1 MNEKDI
7 NNGVVMDGEKANG
20 DYGRPEDSRAA
31 LVEPMTIEENGVV
44 IEDDREK
51 WGKKLDFMLSCIGY
65 AVGLGNVWRFP
76 YLCYEN
82 GGATFLIP
90 YFVMLAI
97 NGIPLFYMELAIGQY
112 LSLGTVG
119 AWTAIC
125 PLARGIG
132 FGMIIV
138 SLLVSIYYNMII
150 AWCLLYMFESF
161 RKDVPW
167 KKCDNDWNTKLCAQ
181 IRVNSSSIDCTAL
194 GFAANCK
201 STSPSEEFFNRHILQ
216 ISDSI
221 SDMGDVSWQIVLSLI
236 LAWVIVYLCLIKGV
250 ASSGKVVYF
259 TATFPYVVLFIL
271 MIRGATLDGSLEG
284 VIFYLKPDVQKLK
297 DPQVWVRAASQ
308 IFYSLGVGF
317 GSLITFGSY
326 NKFNNNCQRDAI
338 IVSCINCGT
347 SFFAGFVVFSV
358 LGFMAKT
365 LKVDVGEVVTSGPG
379 LAFVGY
385 PEAIAQMPVSTLWAI
400 LFFFMLL
407 TLGLDSQFAM
417 VECVVT
423 GLSDEYP
430 KYLRKYKP
438 FFLIA
443 ICILL
448 FLLAIPMC
456 SQGGMYVFN
465 LFDIQSG
472 GISLLF
478 IGFCEAAVIGWGVGT
493 ETLGDMI
500 EKMIGKRPNIFFL
513 VCWKYISPIATLIII
528 LASLV
533 QWTGI
538 SYNNVPYPGWAE
550 FFGWVLAIAS
560 MIMVPT
566 FALIQFYYSRGT
578 TLTERLRSV
587 LTPDKNAFNEVEER
601 EGISRKKLVI
611 K

>member
-1 MNEKDI
+1 MTEKDI
-7 NNGVVMDGEKANG
+7 NVALVDCEKAS
-20 DYGRPEDSRAA
+20 GRPEDSRAA
-31 LVEPMTIEENGVV
+31 LVEQMTIEESTEVV

-51 WGKKLDFMLSCIGY
+51 WGKKLDFMLSCVGY

-161 RKDVPW
+161 RRDVPW
-167 KKCDNDWNTKLCAQ
+167 KTCTNSWNTPLCAKTR
-181 IRVNSSSIDCTAL
+181 INASTIDCVGL
-194 GFAANCK
+194 GYAAGCK
-201 STSPSEEFFNRHILQ
+201 STNPSEEFFDHYILK
-216 ISDSI
+216 ISDGI
-221 SDMGDVSWQIVLSLI
+221 SNMGNVSWQIVLCLI
-236 LAWVIVYLCLIKGV
+236 LAWIIVYLCLIKGV

-284 VIFYLKPDVQKLK
+284 VLFYLKPDVQKLA
-297 DPQVWVRAASQ
+297 DPKVWVRAASQ

-326 NKFNNNCQRDAI
+326 NKFNNNCERDAI
-338 IVSCINCGT
+338 IVSFINCGT

-365 LKVDVGEVVTSGPG
+365 LQVEVGEVVTSGPG

-385 PEAIAQMPVSTLWAI
+385 PEAISQMPLSTLWAI

-430 KYLRKYKP
+430 KYLRRYKP
-438 FFLIA
+438 FFLIGV
-443 ICILL
+443 CVLM
-448 FLLAIPMC
+448 FLLALPMC

-493 ETLGDMI
+493 ETLADMI

-513 VCWKYISPIATLIII
+513 ICWKYISPIATLVII
-528 LASLV
+528 LASLA
-533 QWTGI
+533 QWGGI
-538 SYNNVPYPGWAE
+538 SYNKVPYPGWAE
-550 FFGWVLAIAS
+550 FLGWMLAIAS
-560 MIMVPT
+560 MIMVPI
-566 FALIQFYYSRGT
+566 FAIVQYYYSTGSSVADR
-578 TLTERLRSV
+578 LKSLLIPDER
-587 LTPDKNAFNEVEER
+587 AFNDVEER
-601 EGISRKKLVI
+601 EGISHKKLVI

>member
-1 MNEKDI
+1 MSGKDS
-7 NNGVVMDGEKANG
+7 NGAMVDNSKSFA
-20 DYGRPEDSRAA
+20 RPEDSRAA
-31 LVEPMTIEENGVV
+31 LVEPMAIEEHEVV
-44 IEDDREK
+44 VEDDREK
-51 WGKKLDFMLSCIGY
+51 WGKKLDFMLSCVGY

-119 AWTAIC
+119 AWTALC
-125 PLARGIG
+125 PMARGIG
-132 FGMIIV
+132 FGMIMV
-138 SLLVSIYYNMII
+138 SFLVSIYYNMII
-150 AWCLLYMFESF
+150 AWCLLYMFQSF

-167 KKCDNDWNTKLCAQ
+167 RTCDNTWNTPLCQATGRN
-181 IRVNSSSIDCTAL
+181 ISLNCTGL
-194 GFAANCK
+194 GLAADCK
-201 STSPSEEFFNRHILQ
+201 STSPSEEFFNNNILK
-216 ISDSI
+216 ISEGL
-221 SDMGDVSWQIVLSLI
+221 SDIGDVSWQIVLCLI
-236 LAWVIVYLCLIKGV
+236 LAWVIIYLCLIKGV
-250 ASSGKVVYF
+250 ISSGKVVYF
-259 TATFPYVVLFIL
+259 TATFPYIVLFIL
-271 MIRGATLDGSLEG
+271 MIRGATLDGSLQG
-284 VIFYLKPDVQKLK
+284 VKFYLNPEIGKLK

-326 NKFNNNCQRDAI
+326 NRFNNNCERDAI
-338 IVSCINCGT
+338 IVSVINCGT

-365 LKVDVGEVVTSGPG
+365 LDVPVGEVVTSGPG

-385 PEAIAQMPVSTLWAI
+385 PEAISQMPLSTLWAI

-430 KYLRKYKP
+430 KYLRKYKWL
-438 FFLIA
+438 FLIA
-443 ICILL
+443 VCVLM

-456 SQGGMYVFN
+456 AEGGMYLFN
-465 LFDIQSG
+465 LFDAQSG

-493 ETLGDMI
+493 QTLGDMI

-513 VCWKYISPIATLIII
+513 ICWKYISPLATLVII
-528 LASLV
+528 LASLI
-533 QWTGI
+533 QWSGL
-538 SYNNVPYPGWAE
+538 SYNNKPYPAGGEFLGWL
-550 FFGWVLAIAS
+550 LALAS
-560 MIMVPT
+560 MVMIPI
-566 FALIQFYYSRGT
+566 FAILQYIYNSRGT
-578 TLTERLRSV
+578 TVLERLKSLLV
-587 LTPDKNAFNEVEER
+587 PNEHAFKEVEEK
-601 EGISRKKLVI
+601 EGISQKKLLI

>member
-1 MNEKDI
+1 MTDNKES
-7 NNGVVMDGEKANG
+7 NGILSMEDEKAE
-20 DYGRPEDSRAA
+20 RPQHSRAA
-31 LVEPMTIEENGVV
+31 LVEPMAIEEGDVVV
-44 IEDDREK
+44 IEDEREK

-90 YFVMLAI
+90 YFIMLAI

-119 AWTAIC
+119 AWTALC
-125 PLARGIG
+125 PLARGVG
-132 FGMIIV
+132 FGMIMV
-138 SLLVSIYYNMII
+138 SFLVSIYYNLII

-161 RKDVPW
+161 RKQVPW
-167 KKCDNDWNTKLCAQ
+167 KHCGNKWNTPLCAETKSDL
-181 IRVNSSSIDCTAL
+181 NCSAL
-194 GFAANCK
+194 GFAAGCK
-201 STSPSEEFFNRHILQ
+201 TTSPSEEFFNRHILR
-216 ISDSI
+216 ITDSI
-221 SDMGDVSWQIVLSLI
+221 SDMGSVSWQIVLCLI
-236 LAWVIVYLCLIKGV
+236 LAWIIVYLCLIKGV

-271 MIRGATLDGSLEG
+271 MIRGATLDGSLDG
-284 VIFYLKPDVQKLK
+284 VVFYLKPDVSKLK
-297 DPQVWVRAASQ
+297 DPRVWVRAASQ

-326 NKFNNNCQRDAI
+326 NKFNNNCERDAI

-365 LKVDVGEVVTSGPG
+365 LQVEVGEVVTSGPG

-430 KYLRKYKP
+430 KYLRRYKP
-438 FFLIA
+438 FFLIGV
-443 ICILL
+443 CILL

-456 SQGGMYVFN
+456 AEGGMYVFN
-465 LFDIQSG
+465 LFDVQSG

-478 IGFCEAAVIGWGVGT
+478 VGFCEAAVIGWCVGT
-493 ETLGDMI
+493 QTLGDMI

-513 VCWKYISPIATLIII
+513 ICWKYISPLATLVIII
-528 LASLV
+528 ASLA
-533 QWTGI
+533 QWGGV
-538 SYNNVPYPGWAE
+538 SYDKKPYPGWAE
-550 FFGWVLAIAS
+550 FFGWLLALSS
-560 MIMVPT
+560 MLMIPI
-566 FALIQFYYSRGT
+566 FAIIQCYYAKGT
-578 TLTERLRSV
+578 TLREKLRSLLV
-587 LTPDKNAFNEVEER
+587 PDENALLEVEER
-601 EGISRKKLVI
+601 EGISRKKLDI

>member
-1 MNEKDI
+1 MTEKESIVSASD
-7 NNGVVMDGEKANG
+7 EKTEKPQGSHAAFVEQMTVEEG
-20 DYGRPEDSRAA
+20 D
-31 LVEPMTIEENGVV
+31 VVV
-44 IEDDREK
+44 IEEEREK
-51 WGKKLDFMLSCIGY
+51 WGKKIDFMLSCIGY

-90 YFVMLAI
+90 YFIMLAI

-119 AWTAIC
+119 AWTALC
-125 PLARGIG
+125 PIARGIG
-132 FGMIIV
+132 FGMIMV
-138 SLLVSIYYNMII
+138 SFLVSIYYNLII
-150 AWCLLYMFESF
+150 AWCLLYLFESF

-167 KKCDNDWNTKLCAQ
+167 KHCGNKWNTPLCSETTERA
-181 IRVNSSSIDCTAL
+181 D
-194 GFAANCK
+194 FNCSAIGLAVGCK
-201 STSPSEEFFNRHILQ
+201 TTSPSEEFFNHYILK
-216 ISDSI
+216 ITDSI
-221 SDMGDVSWQIVLSLI
+221 SDMGSVSWQIVLCLI
-236 LAWVIVYLCLIKGV
+236 LAWAIVYLCLIKGV

-259 TATFPYVVLFIL
+259 TATFPYLVLFIL
-271 MIRGATLDGSLEG
+271 MIRGATLEGSLDG
-284 VIFYLKPDVQKLK
+284 VLFYLKPDVSKLK
-297 DPQVWVRAASQ
+297 DPRVWVRAASQ

-326 NKFNNNCQRDAI
+326 NKFNNNCERDAI
-338 IVSCINCGT
+338 IVSCVNCGT

-358 LGFMAKT
+358 LGFMAQT
-365 LKVDVGEVVTSGPG
+365 LKVEVGDVVTSGPG

-430 KYLRKYKP
+430 KYLRRYKP
-438 FFLIA
+438 FFLIGV
-443 ICILL
+443 CVLM

-465 LFDIQSG
+465 LFDMQSG

-493 ETLGDMI
+493 QTLGDMI

-513 VCWKYISPIATLIII
+513 ICWKYLSPLATLVIII
-528 LASLV
+528 ASLA
-533 QWTGI
+533 QWGGI
-538 SYNNVPYPGWAE
+538 SYDKKPYPGWAE
-550 FFGWVLAIAS
+550 FFGWLLALAS
-560 MIMVPT
+560 MVMVPI
-566 FALIQFYYSRGT
+566 FAIVQCYYSKGT
-578 TLTERLRSV
+578 TVTEKLRSL
-587 LTPDKNAFNEVEER
+587 LTPDDSAFVAVEER
-601 EGISRKKLVI
+601 EGISRKKLII

>member
-1 MNEKDI
+1 MTEKESIVSASD
-7 NNGVVMDGEKANG
+7 EKTEKPQGSHAAFVEQMTVEEG
-20 DYGRPEDSRAA
+20 D
-31 LVEPMTIEENGVV
+31 VVV
-44 IEDDREK
+44 IEEEREK
-51 WGKKLDFMLSCIGY
+51 WGKKIDFMLSCIGY

-90 YFVMLAI
+90 YFIMLAI

-119 AWTAIC
+119 AWTALC
-125 PLARGIG
+125 PIARGIG
-132 FGMIIV
+132 FGMIMV
-138 SLLVSIYYNMII
+138 SFLVSIYYNLII
-150 AWCLLYMFESF
+150 AWCLLYLFESF

-167 KKCDNDWNTKLCAQ
+167 KHCGNKWNTPLCSETTERA
-181 IRVNSSSIDCTAL
+181 
-194 GFAANCK
+194 GFNCSAIGLAVGCK
-201 STSPSEEFFNRHILQ
+201 TTSPSEEFFNHYILK
-216 ISDSI
+216 ITDSI
-221 SDMGDVSWQIVLSLI
+221 SDMGSVSWQIVLCLI
-236 LAWVIVYLCLIKGV
+236 LAWAIVYLCLIKGV

-259 TATFPYVVLFIL
+259 TATFPYLVLFIL
-271 MIRGATLDGSLEG
+271 MIRGATLEGSLDG
-284 VIFYLKPDVQKLK
+284 VLFYLKPDVSKLK
-297 DPQVWVRAASQ
+297 DPRVWVRAASQ

-326 NKFNNNCQRDAI
+326 NKFNNNCERDAI
-338 IVSCINCGT
+338 IVSCVNCGT

-358 LGFMAKT
+358 LGFMAQT
-365 LKVDVGEVVTSGPG
+365 LKVEVGDVVTSGPG

-430 KYLRKYKP
+430 KYLRRYKP
-438 FFLIA
+438 FFLIGV
-443 ICILL
+443 CVLM

-465 LFDIQSG
+465 LFDMQSG

-493 ETLGDMI
+493 QTLGDMI

-513 VCWKYISPIATLIII
+513 ICWKYLSPLATLVIII
-528 LASLV
+528 ASLA
-533 QWTGI
+533 QWGGI
-538 SYNNVPYPGWAE
+538 SYDKKPYPGWAE
-550 FFGWVLAIAS
+550 FFGWLLALAS
-560 MIMVPT
+560 MVMVPI
-566 FALIQFYYSRGT
+566 FAIVQCYYSKGT
-578 TLTERLRSV
+578 TVTEKLRSL
-587 LTPDKNAFNEVEER
+587 LTPDDSAFVAVEER
-601 EGISRKKLVI
+601 EGISRKKLII

>member
-1 MNEKDI
+1 MTEKESIVSASDEI
-7 NNGVVMDGEKANG
+7 AEKPQGSHAAFVEQMTVEEG
-20 DYGRPEDSRAA
+20 D
-31 LVEPMTIEENGVV
+31 VVV
-44 IEDDREK
+44 IEEEREK
-51 WGKKLDFMLSCIGY
+51 WGKKIDFMLSCIGY

-90 YFVMLAI
+90 YFIMLAI

-119 AWTAIC
+119 AWTALC
-125 PLARGIG
+125 PIARGIG
-132 FGMIIV
+132 FGMIMV
-138 SLLVSIYYNMII
+138 SFLVSIYYNLII
-150 AWCLLYMFESF
+150 AWCLLYLFESF

-167 KKCDNDWNTKLCAQ
+167 KNCGNNWNTPLCSETTERA
-181 IRVNSSSIDCTAL
+181 D
-194 GFAANCK
+194 FNCSAIGLAVGCK
-201 STSPSEEFFNRHILQ
+201 TTSPSEEFFNHYILK
-216 ISDSI
+216 ITDSI
-221 SDMGDVSWQIVLSLI
+221 SDMGSVSWQIVLCLI
-236 LAWVIVYLCLIKGV
+236 LAWLIVYLCLIKGV

-271 MIRGATLDGSLEG
+271 MIRGATLEGSLDG
-284 VIFYLKPDVQKLK
+284 VLFYLRPDVSKLK
-297 DPQVWVRAASQ
+297 DPRVWVRAASQ

-326 NKFNNNCQRDAI
+326 NKFNNNCERDAI
-338 IVSCINCGT
+338 IVSCVNCGT

-358 LGFMAKT
+358 LGFMAQT
-365 LKVDVGEVVTSGPG
+365 LKVEVGDVVTSGPG

-430 KYLRKYKP
+430 KYLRRYKP
-438 FFLIA
+438 FFLIGV
-443 ICILL
+443 CVLM

-465 LFDIQSG
+465 LFDMQSG

-493 ETLGDMI
+493 QTLGDMI

-513 VCWKYISPIATLIII
+513 ICWKYLSPLATLVIII
-528 LASLV
+528 ASLA
-533 QWTGI
+533 QWGGI
-538 SYNNVPYPGWAE
+538 SYDKKPYPGWAE
-550 FFGWVLAIAS
+550 FFGWLLALAS
-560 MIMVPT
+560 MVMVPI
-566 FALIQFYYSRGT
+566 FAIVQCYYCKGT
-578 TLTERLRSV
+578 TITEKLRSL
-587 LTPDKNAFNEVEER
+587 LTPDDSAFVAVEER
-601 EGISRKKLVI
+601 EGISRKKLII

>member
-1 MNEKDI
+1 MTEKESIVSASD
-7 NNGVVMDGEKANG
+7 EKAEKPQGSHVAFVEQMTVEEG
-20 DYGRPEDSRAA
+20 D
-31 LVEPMTIEENGVV
+31 VVV
-44 IEDDREK
+44 IEEEREK
-51 WGKKLDFMLSCIGY
+51 WGKKIDFMLSCIGY

-90 YFVMLAI
+90 YFIMLAI

-119 AWTAIC
+119 AWTALC
-125 PLARGIG
+125 PIARGIG
-132 FGMIIV
+132 FGMIMV
-138 SLLVSIYYNMII
+138 SFLVSIYYNLII
-150 AWCLLYMFESF
+150 AWCLLYLFESF

-167 KKCDNDWNTKLCAQ
+167 KNCGNKWNTPLCSETTERA
-181 IRVNSSSIDCTAL
+181 D
-194 GFAANCK
+194 FNCSAIGLAVGCK
-201 STSPSEEFFNRHILQ
+201 TTSPSEEFFNHYILK
-216 ISDSI
+216 ITDSI
-221 SDMGDVSWQIVLSLI
+221 SDMGSVSWQIVLCLI

-271 MIRGATLDGSLEG
+271 MIRGATLEGSLDG
-284 VIFYLKPDVQKLK
+284 VLFYLKPEVSKLK
-297 DPQVWVRAASQ
+297 DPRVWVRAASQ

-326 NKFNNNCQRDAI
+326 NKFNNNCERDAI
-338 IVSCINCGT
+338 IVSCVNCGT

-358 LGFMAKT
+358 LGFMAQT
-365 LKVDVGEVVTSGPG
+365 LKVKVGDVVTSGPG

-430 KYLRKYKP
+430 KYLRRYKP
-438 FFLIA
+438 FFLIGV
-443 ICILL
+443 CVLM

-465 LFDIQSG
+465 LFDMQSG

-493 ETLGDMI
+493 QTLGDMI

-513 VCWKYISPIATLIII
+513 ICWKYLSPLATLVIII
-528 LASLV
+528 ASLA
-533 QWTGI
+533 QWGGI
-538 SYNNVPYPGWAE
+538 SYDKKPYPGWAE
-550 FFGWVLAIAS
+550 FFGWLLALAS
-560 MIMVPT
+560 MVMVPI
-566 FALIQFYYSRGT
+566 FAIVQCYYSKGT
-578 TLTERLRSV
+578 TITEVSMLS
-587 LTPDKNAFNEVEER
+587 
-601 EGISRKKLVI
+601 
-611 K
+611 

>member
-1 MNEKDI
+1 MTEKESIVSASD
-7 NNGVVMDGEKANG
+7 EKAEKPQGSHVAFVEQMTVEEG
-20 DYGRPEDSRAA
+20 D
-31 LVEPMTIEENGVV
+31 VVV
-44 IEDDREK
+44 IEEEREK
-51 WGKKLDFMLSCIGY
+51 WGKKIDFMLSCIGY

-90 YFVMLAI
+90 YFIMLAI

-119 AWTAIC
+119 AWTALC
-125 PLARGIG
+125 PIARGIG
-132 FGMIIV
+132 FGMIMV
-138 SLLVSIYYNMII
+138 SFLVSIYYNLII
-150 AWCLLYMFESF
+150 AWCLLYLFESF

-167 KKCDNDWNTKLCAQ
+167 KNCGNNWNTPLCSETTERA
-181 IRVNSSSIDCTAL
+181 D
-194 GFAANCK
+194 FNCSAIGLAVGCK
-201 STSPSEEFFNRHILQ
+201 TTSPSEEFFNHYILK
-216 ISDSI
+216 ITDSI
-221 SDMGDVSWQIVLSLI
+221 SDMGSVSWQIVLCLI

-271 MIRGATLDGSLEG
+271 MIRGATLEGSLDG
-284 VIFYLKPDVQKLK
+284 VLFYLKPDVSKLK
-297 DPQVWVRAASQ
+297 DPRVWVRAASQ

-326 NKFNNNCQRDAI
+326 NKFNNNCERDAI
-338 IVSCINCGT
+338 IVSCVNCGT

-358 LGFMAKT
+358 LGFMAQT
-365 LKVDVGEVVTSGPG
+365 LKVEVGDVVTSGPG

-430 KYLRKYKP
+430 KYLRRYKP
-438 FFLIA
+438 FFLIGV
-443 ICILL
+443 CVLM

-465 LFDIQSG
+465 LFDMQSG

-493 ETLGDMI
+493 QTLGDMI

-513 VCWKYISPIATLIII
+513 ICWKYLSPLATLVIII
-528 LASLV
+528 ASLA
-533 QWTGI
+533 QWGGI
-538 SYNNVPYPGWAE
+538 SYDKKPYPGWAE
-550 FFGWVLAIAS
+550 FFGWLLALAS
-560 MIMVPT
+560 MVMVPI
-566 FALIQFYYSRGT
+566 FVIVQCYYSKGT
-578 TLTERLRSV
+578 TIAEKLRSL
-587 LTPDKNAFNEVEER
+587 LTPDDSAFVAVEER
-601 EGISRKKLVI
+601 EGISRKKLII

>member
-1 MNEKDI
+1 MTEKESIVNASD
-7 NNGVVMDGEKANG
+7 EKAEKPQGSHVAFVEQMTVEEG
-20 DYGRPEDSRAA
+20 D
-31 LVEPMTIEENGVV
+31 VVV
-44 IEDDREK
+44 IEEEREK
-51 WGKKLDFMLSCIGY
+51 WGKKIDFMLSCIGY

-90 YFVMLAI
+90 YFIMLAI

-119 AWTAIC
+119 AWTALC
-125 PLARGIG
+125 PIARGIG
-132 FGMIIV
+132 FGMIMV
-138 SLLVSIYYNMII
+138 SFLVSIYYNLII
-150 AWCLLYMFESF
+150 AWCLLYLFESF

-167 KKCDNDWNTKLCAQ
+167 KNCGNNWNTPLCSETTERA
-181 IRVNSSSIDCTAL
+181 D
-194 GFAANCK
+194 FNCSAIGLAVGCK
-201 STSPSEEFFNRHILQ
+201 TTSPSEEFFNHYILK
-216 ISDSI
+216 ITDSI
-221 SDMGDVSWQIVLSLI
+221 SDMGSVSWQIVLCLI

-271 MIRGATLDGSLEG
+271 MIRGATLEGSLDG
-284 VIFYLKPDVQKLK
+284 VLFYLRPDVAKLK
-297 DPQVWVRAASQ
+297 DPRVWVRAASQ

-326 NKFNNNCQRDAI
+326 NKFNNNCERDAI
-338 IVSCINCGT
+338 IVSCVNCGT

-358 LGFMAKT
+358 LGFMAQT
-365 LKVDVGEVVTSGPG
+365 LKVEVGDVVTSGPG

-430 KYLRKYKP
+430 KYLRRYKP
-438 FFLIA
+438 FFLIGV
-443 ICILL
+443 CVLM

-465 LFDIQSG
+465 LFDMQSG

-493 ETLGDMI
+493 QTLGDMI

-513 VCWKYISPIATLIII
+513 ICWKYLSPLATLVIII
-528 LASLV
+528 ASLA
-533 QWTGI
+533 QWGGI
-538 SYNNVPYPGWAE
+538 SYDKKPYPGWAE
-550 FFGWVLAIAS
+550 FFGWLLALAS
-560 MIMVPT
+560 MVMVPI
-566 FALIQFYYSRGT
+566 FVIVQCYYSKGT
-578 TLTERLRSV
+578 TIAEKLRSL
-587 LTPDKNAFNEVEER
+587 LTPDDSAFVAVEER
-601 EGISRKKLVI
+601 EGISRKKLII

>member
-1 MNEKDI
+1 MTEKESIVSASD
-7 NNGVVMDGEKANG
+7 EKAEKPQGSHVAFVEQMTVEEG
-20 DYGRPEDSRAA
+20 D
-31 LVEPMTIEENGVV
+31 VVV
-44 IEDDREK
+44 IEEEREK
-51 WGKKLDFMLSCIGY
+51 WGKKIDFMLSCIGY

-90 YFVMLAI
+90 YFIMLAI

-119 AWTAIC
+119 AWTALC
-125 PLARGIG
+125 PIARGIG
-132 FGMIIV
+132 FGMIMV
-138 SLLVSIYYNMII
+138 SFLVSIYYNLII

-167 KKCDNDWNTKLCAQ
+167 KNCGNNWNTPLCSETTERA
-181 IRVNSSSIDCTAL
+181 D
-194 GFAANCK
+194 FNCSAIGLAVGCK
-201 STSPSEEFFNRHILQ
+201 TTSPSEEFFNHYILK
-216 ISDSI
+216 ITDSI
-221 SDMGDVSWQIVLSLI
+221 SDMGSVSWQIVLCLI

-271 MIRGATLDGSLEG
+271 MIRGATLEGSLDG
-284 VIFYLKPDVQKLK
+284 VLFYLKPDVSKLK
-297 DPQVWVRAASQ
+297 DPRVWVRAASQ

-326 NKFNNNCQRDAI
+326 NKFNNNCERDAI
-338 IVSCINCGT
+338 IVSCVNCGT

-358 LGFMAKT
+358 LGFMAQT
-365 LKVDVGEVVTSGPG
+365 LKVEVGDVVTSGPG

-430 KYLRKYKP
+430 KYLRRYKP
-438 FFLIA
+438 FFLIGV
-443 ICILL
+443 CVLM

-465 LFDIQSG
+465 LFDMQSG

-493 ETLGDMI
+493 QTLGDMI

-513 VCWKYISPIATLIII
+513 ICWKYLSPLATLVIII
-528 LASLV
+528 ASLA
-533 QWTGI
+533 QWGGI
-538 SYNNVPYPGWAE
+538 SYDKKPYPGWAE
-550 FFGWVLAIAS
+550 FFGWLLALAS
-560 MIMVPT
+560 MVMVPI
-566 FALIQFYYSRGT
+566 FVIVQCYYSKGT
-578 TLTERLRSV
+578 TIAEKLRSL
-587 LTPDKNAFNEVEER
+587 LTPDDSAFVAVEER
-601 EGISRKKLVI
+601 EGISRKKLII

>member
-1 MNEKDI
+1 MSEKESIVSASD
-7 NNGVVMDGEKANG
+7 EKAEKPQGSHVAFVEQMTVEEG
-20 DYGRPEDSRAA
+20 D
-31 LVEPMTIEENGVV
+31 VVV
-44 IEDDREK
+44 IEEEREK
-51 WGKKLDFMLSCIGY
+51 WGKKIDFMLSCIGY

-90 YFVMLAI
+90 YFIMLAI

-119 AWTAIC
+119 AWTALC
-125 PLARGIG
+125 PIARGIG
-132 FGMIIV
+132 FGMIMV
-138 SLLVSIYYNMII
+138 SFLVSIYYNLII
-150 AWCLLYMFESF
+150 AWCLLYLFESF

-167 KKCDNDWNTKLCAQ
+167 KNCGNNWNTPLCSETTERA
-181 IRVNSSSIDCTAL
+181 D
-194 GFAANCK
+194 FNCSAIGLAVGCK
-201 STSPSEEFFNRHILQ
+201 TTSPSEEFFNHYILK
-216 ISDSI
+216 ITDSI
-221 SDMGDVSWQIVLSLI
+221 SDMGSVSWQIVLCLI

-271 MIRGATLDGSLEG
+271 MIRGATLEGSLDG
-284 VIFYLKPDVQKLK
+284 VLFYLRPDVSKLK
-297 DPQVWVRAASQ
+297 DPRVWVRAASQ

-326 NKFNNNCQRDAI
+326 NKFNNNCERDAI
-338 IVSCINCGT
+338 IVSCVNCGT

-358 LGFMAKT
+358 LGFMAQT
-365 LKVDVGEVVTSGPG
+365 LKVEVGDVVTSGPG

-430 KYLRKYKP
+430 KYLRRYKP
-438 FFLIA
+438 FFLIGV
-443 ICILL
+443 CVLM

-465 LFDIQSG
+465 LFDMQSG

-493 ETLGDMI
+493 QTLGDMI

-513 VCWKYISPIATLIII
+513 ICWKYLSPLATLVIII
-528 LASLV
+528 ASLA
-533 QWTGI
+533 QWGGI
-538 SYNNVPYPGWAE
+538 SYDKKPYPGWAE
-550 FFGWVLAIAS
+550 FFGWLLALAS
-560 MIMVPT
+560 MVMVPI
-566 FALIQFYYSRGT
+566 FAIVQCYYSKGT
-578 TLTERLRSV
+578 TITEKLRSL
-587 LTPDKNAFNEVEER
+587 LTPDDSAFVAVEER
-601 EGISRKKLVI
+601 EGISRKKLII

>member
-1 MNEKDI
+1 MTEKESIVSASD
-7 NNGVVMDGEKANG
+7 EKAEKPQGSHVAFVEQMTVEEG
-20 DYGRPEDSRAA
+20 D
-31 LVEPMTIEENGVV
+31 VVV
-44 IEDDREK
+44 IEEEREK
-51 WGKKLDFMLSCIGY
+51 WGKKIDFMLSCIGY

-90 YFVMLAI
+90 YFIMLAI

-119 AWTAIC
+119 AWTALC
-125 PLARGIG
+125 PIARGIG
-132 FGMIIV
+132 FGMIMV
-138 SLLVSIYYNMII
+138 SFLVSIYYNLII
-150 AWCLLYMFESF
+150 AWCLLYLFESF

-167 KKCDNDWNTKLCAQ
+167 KNCGNNWNTPLCSETTERA
-181 IRVNSSSIDCTAL
+181 D
-194 GFAANCK
+194 FNCSAIGLAVGCK
-201 STSPSEEFFNRHILQ
+201 TTSPSEEFFNHYILK
-216 ISDSI
+216 ITDSI
-221 SDMGDVSWQIVLSLI
+221 SDMGSVSWQIVLCLI

-271 MIRGATLDGSLEG
+271 MIRGATLEGSLDG
-284 VIFYLKPDVQKLK
+284 VLFYLRPDVAKLK
-297 DPQVWVRAASQ
+297 DPRVWVRAASQ

-326 NKFNNNCQRDAI
+326 NKFNNNCERDAI
-338 IVSCINCGT
+338 IVSCVNCGT

-358 LGFMAKT
+358 LGFMAQT
-365 LKVDVGEVVTSGPG
+365 LKVEVGDVVTSGPG

-430 KYLRKYKP
+430 KYLRRYKP
-438 FFLIA
+438 FFLIGV
-443 ICILL
+443 CVLM

-465 LFDIQSG
+465 LFDMQSG

-493 ETLGDMI
+493 QTLGDMI

-513 VCWKYISPIATLIII
+513 ICWKYLSPLATLVIII
-528 LASLV
+528 ASLA
-533 QWTGI
+533 QWGGI
-538 SYNNVPYPGWAE
+538 SYDKKPYPGWAE
-550 FFGWVLAIAS
+550 FFGWLLALAS
-560 MIMVPT
+560 MVMVPI
-566 FALIQFYYSRGT
+566 FVIVQCYYSKGT
-578 TLTERLRSV
+578 TIAEKLRSL
-587 LTPDKNAFNEVEER
+587 LTPDDSAFVAVEER
-601 EGISRKKLVI
+601 EGISRKKLII

>member
-1 MNEKDI
+1 MTEKESIVSASDEI
-7 NNGVVMDGEKANG
+7 AEKPQGSHAAFVEQMTVEEG
-20 DYGRPEDSRAA
+20 D
-31 LVEPMTIEENGVV
+31 VVV
-44 IEDDREK
+44 IEEEREK
-51 WGKKLDFMLSCIGY
+51 WGKKIDFMLSCIGY

-90 YFVMLAI
+90 YFIMLAI

-119 AWTAIC
+119 AWTALC
-125 PLARGIG
+125 PIARGIG
-132 FGMIIV
+132 FGMIMV
-138 SLLVSIYYNMII
+138 SFLVSIYYNLII
-150 AWCLLYMFESF
+150 AWCLLYLFESF

-167 KKCDNDWNTKLCAQ
+167 KNCGNNWNTPLCSETTERA
-181 IRVNSSSIDCTAL
+181 D
-194 GFAANCK
+194 FNCSAIGLAVGCK
-201 STSPSEEFFNRHILQ
+201 TTSPSEEFFNHYILK
-216 ISDSI
+216 ITDSI
-221 SDMGDVSWQIVLSLI
+221 SDMGSVSWQIVLCLI
-236 LAWVIVYLCLIKGV
+236 LAWLIVYLCLIKGV

-271 MIRGATLDGSLEG
+271 MIRGATLEGSLDG
-284 VIFYLKPDVQKLK
+284 VLFYLRPDVSKLK
-297 DPQVWVRAASQ
+297 DPRVWVRAASQ

-326 NKFNNNCQRDAI
+326 NKFNNNCERDAI
-338 IVSCINCGT
+338 IVSCVNCGT

-358 LGFMAKT
+358 LGFMAQT
-365 LKVDVGEVVTSGPG
+365 LKVEVGDVVTSGPG

-430 KYLRKYKP
+430 KYLRRYKP
-438 FFLIA
+438 FFLIGV
-443 ICILL
+443 CVLM

-465 LFDIQSG
+465 LFDMQSG

-493 ETLGDMI
+493 QTLGDMI

-513 VCWKYISPIATLIII
+513 ICWKYLSPLATLVIII
-528 LASLV
+528 ASLA
-533 QWTGI
+533 QWGGI
-538 SYNNVPYPGWAE
+538 SYDKKPYPGWAE
-550 FFGWVLAIAS
+550 FFGWLLALAS
-560 MIMVPT
+560 MVMVPI
-566 FALIQFYYSRGT
+566 FAIVQCYYSKGT
-578 TLTERLRSV
+578 TITDKLRSL
-587 LTPDKNAFNEVEER
+587 LTPDDSAFVAVEER
-601 EGISRKKLVI
+601 EGISRKKLII

>member
-1 MNEKDI
+1 MTEKESIVSASDEI
-7 NNGVVMDGEKANG
+7 AEKPQGSHAAFVEQMTVEEG
-20 DYGRPEDSRAA
+20 D
-31 LVEPMTIEENGVV
+31 VVV
-44 IEDDREK
+44 IEEEREK
-51 WGKKLDFMLSCIGY
+51 WGKKIDFMLSCIGY

-90 YFVMLAI
+90 YFIMLAI

-119 AWTAIC
+119 AWTALC
-125 PLARGIG
+125 PIARGIG
-132 FGMIIV
+132 FGMIMV
-138 SLLVSIYYNMII
+138 SFLVSIYYNLII
-150 AWCLLYMFESF
+150 AWCLLYLFESF

-167 KKCDNDWNTKLCAQ
+167 KHCGNKWNTPLCSETTERA
-181 IRVNSSSIDCTAL
+181 
-194 GFAANCK
+194 GFNCSAIGLAVGCK
-201 STSPSEEFFNRHILQ
+201 TTSPSEEFFNHYILK
-216 ISDSI
+216 ITDSI
-221 SDMGDVSWQIVLSLI
+221 SDMGSVSWQIVLCLI

-271 MIRGATLDGSLEG
+271 MIRGATLEGSLDG
-284 VIFYLKPDVQKLK
+284 VLFYLRPDVSKLK
-297 DPQVWVRAASQ
+297 DPRVWVRAASQ

-326 NKFNNNCQRDAI
+326 NKFNNNCERDAI
-338 IVSCINCGT
+338 IVSCVNCGT

-358 LGFMAKT
+358 LGFMAQT
-365 LKVDVGEVVTSGPG
+365 LKVEVGDVVTSGPG

-430 KYLRKYKP
+430 KYLRRYKP
-438 FFLIA
+438 FFLIGV
-443 ICILL
+443 CVLM

-465 LFDIQSG
+465 LFDMQSG

-493 ETLGDMI
+493 QTLGDMI

-513 VCWKYISPIATLIII
+513 ICWKYLSPLATLVIII
-528 LASLV
+528 ASLA
-533 QWTGI
+533 QWGGI
-538 SYNNVPYPGWAE
+538 SYDKKPYPGWAE
-550 FFGWVLAIAS
+550 FFGWLLALAS
-560 MIMVPT
+560 MVMVPI
-566 FALIQFYYSRGT
+566 FAIVQCYYSKGT
-578 TLTERLRSV
+578 TITDKLRSL
-587 LTPDKNAFNEVEER
+587 LTPDDSAFVAVEER
-601 EGISRKKLVI
+601 EGISRKKLII

>member
-1 MNEKDI
+1 MTEKESIVSASDEI
-7 NNGVVMDGEKANG
+7 AEKPQDSHAAFVEQMTVEEG
-20 DYGRPEDSRAA
+20 D
-31 LVEPMTIEENGVV
+31 VVV
-44 IEDDREK
+44 IEEEREK
-51 WGKKLDFMLSCIGY
+51 WGKKIDFMLSCIGY

-90 YFVMLAI
+90 YFIMLAI

-119 AWTAIC
+119 AWTALC
-125 PLARGIG
+125 PIARGIG
-132 FGMIIV
+132 FGMIMV
-138 SLLVSIYYNMII
+138 SFLVSIYYNLII
-150 AWCLLYMFESF
+150 AWCLLYLFESF

-167 KKCDNDWNTKLCAQ
+167 KNCGNNWNTPLCSETTERA
-181 IRVNSSSIDCTAL
+181 D
-194 GFAANCK
+194 FNCSAIGLAVGCK
-201 STSPSEEFFNRHILQ
+201 TTSPSEEFFNHYILK
-216 ISDSI
+216 ITDSI
-221 SDMGDVSWQIVLSLI
+221 SDMGSVSWQIVLCLI

-271 MIRGATLDGSLEG
+271 MIRGATLEGSLDG
-284 VIFYLKPDVQKLK
+284 VLFYLKPDVSKLK
-297 DPQVWVRAASQ
+297 DPRVWVRAASQ

-326 NKFNNNCQRDAI
+326 NKFNNNCERDAI
-338 IVSCINCGT
+338 IVSCVNCGT

-358 LGFMAKT
+358 LGFMAQT
-365 LKVDVGEVVTSGPG
+365 LKVEVGDVVTSGPG

-430 KYLRKYKP
+430 KYLRRYKP
-438 FFLIA
+438 FFLIGV
-443 ICILL
+443 CVLM

-465 LFDIQSG
+465 LFDMQSG

-493 ETLGDMI
+493 QTLGDMI

-513 VCWKYISPIATLIII
+513 ICWKYLSPLATLVIII
-528 LASLV
+528 ASLA
-533 QWTGI
+533 QWGGI
-538 SYNNVPYPGWAE
+538 SYDKKPYPGWAE
-550 FFGWVLAIAS
+550 FFGWLLALAS
-560 MIMVPT
+560 MVMVPI
-566 FALIQFYYSRGT
+566 FVIVQCYYSKGT
-578 TLTERLRSV
+578 TIAEKLRSL
-587 LTPDKNAFNEVEER
+587 LTPDDSAFVAVEER
-601 EGISRKKLVI
+601 EGISRKKLII

>member
-1 MNEKDI
+1 MTEKESIVSASDEI
-7 NNGVVMDGEKANG
+7 AEKPQGSHAAFVEQMTVEEG
-20 DYGRPEDSRAA
+20 D
-31 LVEPMTIEENGVV
+31 VVV
-44 IEDDREK
+44 IEEEREK
-51 WGKKLDFMLSCIGY
+51 WGKKIDFMLSCIGY

-90 YFVMLAI
+90 YFIMLAI

-119 AWTAIC
+119 AWTALC
-125 PLARGIG
+125 PIARGIG
-132 FGMIIV
+132 FGMIMV
-138 SLLVSIYYNMII
+138 SFLVSIYYNLII
-150 AWCLLYMFESF
+150 AWCLLYLFESF

-167 KKCDNDWNTKLCAQ
+167 KNCGNKWNTPLCSETTERA
-181 IRVNSSSIDCTAL
+181 
-194 GFAANCK
+194 GFNCSAIGLAVGCK
-201 STSPSEEFFNRHILQ
+201 TTSPSEEFFNHYILK
-216 ISDSI
+216 ITDSI
-221 SDMGDVSWQIVLSLI
+221 SDMGSVSWQIVLCLI

-271 MIRGATLDGSLEG
+271 MIRGATLEGSLDG
-284 VIFYLKPDVQKLK
+284 VLFYLRPDVSKLK
-297 DPQVWVRAASQ
+297 DPRVWVRAASQ

-326 NKFNNNCQRDAI
+326 NKFNNNCERDAI
-338 IVSCINCGT
+338 IVSCVNCGT

-358 LGFMAKT
+358 LGFMAQT
-365 LKVDVGEVVTSGPG
+365 LKVEVGDVVTSGPG

-430 KYLRKYKP
+430 KYLRRYKP
-438 FFLIA
+438 FFLIGV
-443 ICILL
+443 CVLM

-465 LFDIQSG
+465 LFDMQSG

-493 ETLGDMI
+493 QTLGDMI

-513 VCWKYISPIATLIII
+513 ICWKYLSPLATLVIII
-528 LASLV
+528 ASLA
-533 QWTGI
+533 QWGGI
-538 SYNNVPYPGWAE
+538 SYDKKPYPGWAE
-550 FFGWVLAIAS
+550 FFGWLLALAS
-560 MIMVPT
+560 MVMVPI
-566 FALIQFYYSRGT
+566 FAIVQCYYSKGT
-578 TLTERLRSV
+578 TITDKLRSL
-587 LTPDKNAFNEVEER
+587 LTPDDSAFVAVEER
-601 EGISRKKLVI
+601 EGISRKKLII

>member
-1 MNEKDI
+1 MTEKESIVNASD
-7 NNGVVMDGEKANG
+7 EKAEKPQGSHVAFVEQMTVEEG
-20 DYGRPEDSRAA
+20 D
-31 LVEPMTIEENGVV
+31 VVV
-44 IEDDREK
+44 IEEEREK
-51 WGKKLDFMLSCIGY
+51 WGKKIDFMLSCIGY

-90 YFVMLAI
+90 YFIMLAI

-119 AWTAIC
+119 AWTALC
-125 PLARGIG
+125 PIARGIG
-132 FGMIIV
+132 FGMIMV
-138 SLLVSIYYNMII
+138 SFLVSIYYNLII

-167 KKCDNDWNTKLCAQ
+167 KNCGNNWNTPLCSETTERA
-181 IRVNSSSIDCTAL
+181 D
-194 GFAANCK
+194 FNCSAIGLAVGCK
-201 STSPSEEFFNRHILQ
+201 TTSPSEEFFNHYILK
-216 ISDSI
+216 ITDSI
-221 SDMGDVSWQIVLSLI
+221 SDMGSVSWQIVLCLI

-271 MIRGATLDGSLEG
+271 MIRGATLEGSLDG
-284 VIFYLKPDVQKLK
+284 VLFYLRPDVAKLK
-297 DPQVWVRAASQ
+297 DPRVWVRAASQ

-326 NKFNNNCQRDAI
+326 NKFNNNCERDAI
-338 IVSCINCGT
+338 IVSCVNCGT

-358 LGFMAKT
+358 LGFMAQT
-365 LKVDVGEVVTSGPG
+365 LKVEVGDVVTSGPG

-430 KYLRKYKP
+430 KYLRRYKP
-438 FFLIA
+438 FFLIGV
-443 ICILL
+443 CVLM

-465 LFDIQSG
+465 LFDMQSG

-493 ETLGDMI
+493 QTLGDMI

-513 VCWKYISPIATLIII
+513 ICWKYLSPLATLVIII
-528 LASLV
+528 ASLA
-533 QWTGI
+533 QWGGI
-538 SYNNVPYPGWAE
+538 SYDKKPYPGWAE
-550 FFGWVLAIAS
+550 FFGWLLALAS
-560 MIMVPT
+560 MVMVPI
-566 FALIQFYYSRGT
+566 FVIVQCYYSKGT
-578 TLTERLRSV
+578 TIAEKLRSL
-587 LTPDKNAFNEVEER
+587 LTPDDSAFVAVEER
-601 EGISRKKLVI
+601 EGISRKKLII

>member
-1 MNEKDI
+1 MTEKESIVSASD
-7 NNGVVMDGEKANG
+7 EKAEKPQGSHVAFVEQMTVEEG
-20 DYGRPEDSRAA
+20 D
-31 LVEPMTIEENGVV
+31 VVV
-44 IEDDREK
+44 IEEEREK
-51 WGKKLDFMLSCIGY
+51 WGKKIDFMLSCIGY

-90 YFVMLAI
+90 YFIMLAI

-119 AWTAIC
+119 AWTALC
-125 PLARGIG
+125 PIARGIG
-132 FGMIIV
+132 FGMIMV
-138 SLLVSIYYNMII
+138 SFLVSIYYNLII
-150 AWCLLYMFESF
+150 AWCLLYLFESF

-167 KKCDNDWNTKLCAQ
+167 KNCGNNWNTPLCSETTERA
-181 IRVNSSSIDCTAL
+181 D
-194 GFAANCK
+194 FNCSAIGLAVGCK
-201 STSPSEEFFNRHILQ
+201 TTSPSEEFFNHYILK
-216 ISDSI
+216 ITDSI
-221 SDMGDVSWQIVLSLI
+221 SDMGSVSWQIVLCLI

-271 MIRGATLDGSLEG
+271 MIRGATLEGSLDG
-284 VIFYLKPDVQKLK
+284 VLFYLRPDVAKLK
-297 DPQVWVRAASQ
+297 DPRVWVRAASQ

-326 NKFNNNCQRDAI
+326 NKFNNNCERDAI
-338 IVSCINCGT
+338 IVSCVNCGT

-358 LGFMAKT
+358 LGFMAQT
-365 LKVDVGEVVTSGPG
+365 LKVEVGDVVTSGPG

-430 KYLRKYKP
+430 KYLRRYKP
-438 FFLIA
+438 FFLIGV
-443 ICILL
+443 CVLM

-465 LFDIQSG
+465 LFDMQSG

-493 ETLGDMI
+493 QTLGDMI

-513 VCWKYISPIATLIII
+513 ICWKYLSPLATLVIII
-528 LASLV
+528 ASLA
-533 QWTGI
+533 QWGGI
-538 SYNNVPYPGWAE
+538 SYDKKPYPGWAE
-550 FFGWVLAIAS
+550 FFGWLLALAS
-560 MIMVPT
+560 MIMVPI
-566 FALIQFYYSRGT
+566 FVIVQCYYSKGT
-578 TLTERLRSV
+578 TIAEKLRSL
-587 LTPDKNAFNEVEER
+587 LTPDDSAFVAVEER
-601 EGISRKKLVI
+601 EGISRKKLII

>member
-1 MNEKDI
+1 MTEKESIVSASDEI
-7 NNGVVMDGEKANG
+7 AEKPQGSHAAFVEQMTVEEG
-20 DYGRPEDSRAA
+20 D
-31 LVEPMTIEENGVV
+31 VVV
-44 IEDDREK
+44 IEEEREK
-51 WGKKLDFMLSCIGY
+51 WGKKIDFMLSCIGY

-90 YFVMLAI
+90 YFIMLAI

-119 AWTAIC
+119 AWTALC
-125 PLARGIG
+125 PIARGIG
-132 FGMIIV
+132 FGMIMV
-138 SLLVSIYYNMII
+138 SFLVSIYYNLII
-150 AWCLLYMFESF
+150 AWCLLYLFESF

-167 KKCDNDWNTKLCAQ
+167 KNCGNNWNTPLCSETTERA
-181 IRVNSSSIDCTAL
+181 D
-194 GFAANCK
+194 FNCSAIGLAVGCK
-201 STSPSEEFFNRHILQ
+201 TTSPSEEFFNHYILK
-216 ISDSI
+216 ITDSI
-221 SDMGDVSWQIVLSLI
+221 SDMGSVSWQIVLCLI

-271 MIRGATLDGSLEG
+271 MIRGATLEGSLDG
-284 VIFYLKPDVQKLK
+284 VLFYLRPDVSKLK
-297 DPQVWVRAASQ
+297 DPRVWVRAASQ

-326 NKFNNNCQRDAI
+326 NKFNNNCERDAI
-338 IVSCINCGT
+338 IVSCVNCGT

-358 LGFMAKT
+358 LGFMAQT
-365 LKVDVGEVVTSGPG
+365 LKVEVGDVVTSGPG

-430 KYLRKYKP
+430 KYLRRYKP
-438 FFLIA
+438 FFLIGV
-443 ICILL
+443 CVLM

-465 LFDIQSG
+465 LFDMQSG

-493 ETLGDMI
+493 QTLGDMI

-513 VCWKYISPIATLIII
+513 ICWKYLSPLATLVIII
-528 LASLV
+528 ASLA
-533 QWTGI
+533 QWGGI
-538 SYNNVPYPGWAE
+538 SYDKKPYPGWAE
-550 FFGWVLAIAS
+550 FFGWLLALAS
-560 MIMVPT
+560 MVMVPI
-566 FALIQFYYSRGT
+566 FAIVQCYYSKGT
-578 TLTERLRSV
+578 TITDKLRSL
-587 LTPDKNAFNEVEER
+587 LTPDDSAFVAVEER
-601 EGISRKKLVI
+601 EGISRKKLII

>member
-1 MNEKDI
+1 MSETQV
-7 NNGVVMDGEKANG
+7 NGVVITDQKP
-20 DYGRPEDSRAA
+20 GRPEDSRAA
-31 LVEPMTIEENGVV
+31 LVEQMTIEDGPEEVE

-90 YFVMLAI
+90 YFIMLAI

-119 AWTAIC
+119 AWTALC
-125 PLARGIG
+125 PIARGIG
-132 FGMIIV
+132 FAMIMV
-138 SLLVSIYYNMII
+138 SLLVSIYYNLII
-150 AWCLLYMFESF
+150 AWCLLYMFEGF
-161 RKDVPW
+161 RSDVPW
-167 KKCDNDWNTKLCAQ
+167 KTCGNKWNTKLCQ
-181 IRVNSSSIDCTAL
+181 EGSVNVSAFNCTAL
-194 GFAANCK
+194 GYAAGCK

-221 SDMGDVSWQIVLSLI
+221 SDMGSVSWQIVLCLV
-236 LAWVIVYLCLIKGV
+236 LAWIIVYLCLFKGV

-259 TATFPYVVLFIL
+259 TATFPYIVLFIL
-271 MIRGATLDGSLEG
+271 MIRGATLEGSLDG
-284 VIFYLKPDVQKLK
+284 VLFYLKPDVAKLK
-297 DPQVWVRAASQ
+297 DPRVWVRAASQ

-338 IVSCINCGT
+338 LVSCINCGT

-358 LGFMAKT
+358 LGFMAHELKT
-365 LKVDVGEVVTSGPG
+365 SVGEVVTSGPG

-385 PEAIAQMPVSTLWAI
+385 PEAIAQMPISSMWAF

-430 KYLRKYKP
+430 KYLRRYKP
-438 FFLIA
+438 VFLISV
-443 ICILL
+443 CVLM

-493 ETLGDMI
+493 ETLAEMI
-500 EKMIGKRPNIFFL
+500 EKMIGHRPNMFFL
-513 VCWKYISPIATLIII
+513 ICWKYVSPIATLVII

-538 SYNNVPYPGWAE
+538 SYDNKPYPAWAE
-550 FFGWVLAIAS
+550 FFGWLLAIAS
-560 MIMVPT
+560 MIMIPT
-566 FALIQFYYSRGT
+566 FAIIQYFSSSQEGSFGSRM
-578 TLTERLRSV
+578 RS
-587 LTPDKNAFNEVEER
+587 LLLPDEHVMNEVNER
-601 EGISRKKLVI
+601 EGVSRKALDI

>member
-1 MNEKDI
+1 MTEKESIVSASDEI
-7 NNGVVMDGEKANG
+7 AEKPQGSHAAFVEQMTVEEG
-20 DYGRPEDSRAA
+20 D
-31 LVEPMTIEENGVV
+31 VVV
-44 IEDDREK
+44 IEEEREK
-51 WGKKLDFMLSCIGY
+51 WGKKIDFMLSCIGY

-90 YFVMLAI
+90 YFIMLAI

-119 AWTAIC
+119 AWTALC
-125 PLARGIG
+125 PIARGIG
-132 FGMIIV
+132 FGMIMV
-138 SLLVSIYYNMII
+138 SFLVSIYYNLII
-150 AWCLLYMFESF
+150 AWCLLYLFESF

-167 KKCDNDWNTKLCAQ
+167 KNCGNNWNTPLCSETTERA
-181 IRVNSSSIDCTAL
+181 D
-194 GFAANCK
+194 FNCSAIGLAVGCK
-201 STSPSEEFFNRHILQ
+201 TTSPSEEFFNHYILK
-216 ISDSI
+216 ITDSI
-221 SDMGDVSWQIVLSLI
+221 SDMGSVSWQIVLCLI

-271 MIRGATLDGSLEG
+271 MIRGATLEGSLDG
-284 VIFYLKPDVQKLK
+284 VLFYLRPDVSKLK
-297 DPQVWVRAASQ
+297 DPRVWVRAASQ

-326 NKFNNNCQRDAI
+326 NKFNNNCERDAI
-338 IVSCINCGT
+338 IVSCVNCGT

-358 LGFMAKT
+358 LGFMAQT
-365 LKVDVGEVVTSGPG
+365 LKVEVGDVVTSGPG

-430 KYLRKYKP
+430 KYLRRYKP
-438 FFLIA
+438 FFLIGV
-443 ICILL
+443 CVLM

-465 LFDIQSG
+465 LFDMQSG

-493 ETLGDMI
+493 QTLGDMI

-513 VCWKYISPIATLIII
+513 ICWKYLSPLATLVIII
-528 LASLV
+528 ASLA
-533 QWTGI
+533 QWGGI
-538 SYNNVPYPGWAE
+538 SYDKKPYPGWAE
-550 FFGWVLAIAS
+550 FFGWLLALAS
-560 MIMVPT
+560 MVMVPI
-566 FALIQFYYSRGT
+566 FAIVQCYYSKGT
-578 TLTERLRSV
+578 TLTDKLRSL
-587 LTPDKNAFNEVEER
+587 LTPDDSAFVAVEER
-601 EGISRKKLVI
+601 EGISRKKLII

>member
-1 MNEKDI
+1 MTEKESIVNASD
-7 NNGVVMDGEKANG
+7 EKAEKPQGSHVAFVEQMTVEEG
-20 DYGRPEDSRAA
+20 D
-31 LVEPMTIEENGVV
+31 VVV
-44 IEDDREK
+44 IEEEREK
-51 WGKKLDFMLSCIGY
+51 WGKKIDFMLSCIGY

-90 YFVMLAI
+90 YFIMLAI

-119 AWTAIC
+119 AWTALC
-125 PLARGIG
+125 PIARGIG
-132 FGMIIV
+132 FGMIMV
-138 SLLVSIYYNMII
+138 SFLVSIYYNLII
-150 AWCLLYMFESF
+150 AWCLLYLFESF

-167 KKCDNDWNTKLCAQ
+167 KNCGNNWNTPLCSETTERA
-181 IRVNSSSIDCTAL
+181 D
-194 GFAANCK
+194 FNCSAIGLAVGCK
-201 STSPSEEFFNRHILQ
+201 TTSPSEEFFNHYILK
-216 ISDSI
+216 ITDSI
-221 SDMGDVSWQIVLSLI
+221 SDMGSVSWQIVLCLI

-271 MIRGATLDGSLEG
+271 MIRGATLEGSLDG
-284 VIFYLKPDVQKLK
+284 VLFYLKPDVSKLK
-297 DPQVWVRAASQ
+297 DPRVWVRAASQ

-326 NKFNNNCQRDAI
+326 NKFNNNCERDAI
-338 IVSCINCGT
+338 IVSCVNCGT

-358 LGFMAKT
+358 LGFMAQT
-365 LKVDVGEVVTSGPG
+365 LKVEVGDVVTSGPG

-430 KYLRKYKP
+430 KYLRRYKP
-438 FFLIA
+438 FFLIGV
-443 ICILL
+443 CVLM

-465 LFDIQSG
+465 LFDMQSG

-493 ETLGDMI
+493 QTLGDMI

-513 VCWKYISPIATLIII
+513 ICWKYLSPLATLVIII
-528 LASLV
+528 ASLA
-533 QWTGI
+533 QWGGI
-538 SYNNVPYPGWAE
+538 SYDKKPYPGWAE
-550 FFGWVLAIAS
+550 FFGWLLALAS
-560 MIMVPT
+560 MVMVPI
-566 FALIQFYYSRGT
+566 FVIVQCYYSKGT
-578 TLTERLRSV
+578 TIAEKLRSL
-587 LTPDKNAFNEVEER
+587 LTPDDSAFVAVEER
-601 EGISRKKLVI
+601 EGISRKKLII

>member
-1 MNEKDI
+1 MTEKESIVNASD
-7 NNGVVMDGEKANG
+7 EKAEKPQGSHVAFVEQMTVEEG
-20 DYGRPEDSRAA
+20 D
-31 LVEPMTIEENGVV
+31 VVV
-44 IEDDREK
+44 IEEEREK
-51 WGKKLDFMLSCIGY
+51 WGKKIDFMLSCIGY

-90 YFVMLAI
+90 YFIMLAI

-119 AWTAIC
+119 AWTALC
-125 PLARGIG
+125 PIARGIG
-132 FGMIIV
+132 FGMIMV
-138 SLLVSIYYNMII
+138 SFLVSIYYNLII

-167 KKCDNDWNTKLCAQ
+167 KNCGNNWNTPLCSETTERA
-181 IRVNSSSIDCTAL
+181 D
-194 GFAANCK
+194 FNCSAIGLAVGCK
-201 STSPSEEFFNRHILQ
+201 TTSPSEEFFNHYILK
-216 ISDSI
+216 ITDSI
-221 SDMGDVSWQIVLSLI
+221 SDMGSVSWQIVLCLI

-271 MIRGATLDGSLEG
+271 MIRGATLEGSLDG
-284 VIFYLKPDVQKLK
+284 VLFYLKPDVSKLK
-297 DPQVWVRAASQ
+297 DPRVWVRAASQ

-326 NKFNNNCQRDAI
+326 NKFNNNCERDAI
-338 IVSCINCGT
+338 IVSCVNCGT

-358 LGFMAKT
+358 LGFMAQT
-365 LKVDVGEVVTSGPG
+365 LKVEVGDVVTSGPG

-430 KYLRKYKP
+430 KYLRRYKP
-438 FFLIA
+438 FFLIGV
-443 ICILL
+443 CVLM

-465 LFDIQSG
+465 LFDMQSG

-493 ETLGDMI
+493 QTLGDMI

-513 VCWKYISPIATLIII
+513 ICWKYLSPLATLVIII
-528 LASLV
+528 ASLA
-533 QWTGI
+533 QWGGI
-538 SYNNVPYPGWAE
+538 SYDKKPYPGWAE
-550 FFGWVLAIAS
+550 FFGWLLALAS
-560 MIMVPT
+560 MVMVPI
-566 FALIQFYYSRGT
+566 FVIVQCYYSKGT
-578 TLTERLRSV
+578 TIAEKLRSL
-587 LTPDKNAFNEVEER
+587 LTPDDSAFVAVEER
-601 EGISRKKLVI
+601 EGISRKKLII

>member
-1 MNEKDI
+1 MTEKESIVSASD
-7 NNGVVMDGEKANG
+7 EKAEKPQGSHVAFVEQMTVEEG
-20 DYGRPEDSRAA
+20 D
-31 LVEPMTIEENGVV
+31 VVV
-44 IEDDREK
+44 IEEEREK
-51 WGKKLDFMLSCIGY
+51 WGKKIDFMLSCIGY

-90 YFVMLAI
+90 YFIMLAI

-119 AWTAIC
+119 AWTALC
-125 PLARGIG
+125 PIARGIG
-132 FGMIIV
+132 FGMIMV
-138 SLLVSIYYNMII
+138 SFLVSIYYNLII
-150 AWCLLYMFESF
+150 AWCLLYLFESF

-167 KKCDNDWNTKLCAQ
+167 KNCGNNWNTPLCSETTERA
-181 IRVNSSSIDCTAL
+181 D
-194 GFAANCK
+194 FNCSAIGLAVGCK
-201 STSPSEEFFNRHILQ
+201 TTSPSEEFFNHYILK
-216 ISDSI
+216 ITDSI
-221 SDMGDVSWQIVLSLI
+221 SDMGSVSWQIVLCLI

-271 MIRGATLDGSLEG
+271 MIRGATLEGSLDG
-284 VIFYLKPDVQKLK
+284 VLFYLRPDVSKLK
-297 DPQVWVRAASQ
+297 DPRVWVRAASQ

-326 NKFNNNCQRDAI
+326 NKFNNNCERDAI
-338 IVSCINCGT
+338 IVSCVNCGT

-358 LGFMAKT
+358 LGFMAQT
-365 LKVDVGEVVTSGPG
+365 LKVEVGDVVTSGPG

-430 KYLRKYKP
+430 KYLRRYKP
-438 FFLIA
+438 FFLIGV
-443 ICILL
+443 CVLM
-448 FLLAIPMC
+448 FLLALPMC

-465 LFDIQSG
+465 LFDMQSG

-493 ETLGDMI
+493 QTLGDMI

-513 VCWKYISPIATLIII
+513 ICWKYLSPLATLVIII
-528 LASLV
+528 ASLA
-533 QWTGI
+533 QWGGI
-538 SYNNVPYPGWAE
+538 SYDKKPYPGWAE
-550 FFGWVLAIAS
+550 FFGWLLALAS
-560 MIMVPT
+560 MVMVPI
-566 FALIQFYYSRGT
+566 FVIVQCYYSKGT
-578 TLTERLRSV
+578 TIAEKLRSL
-587 LTPDKNAFNEVEER
+587 LTPDDSAFVAVEER
-601 EGISRKKLVI
+601 EGISRKKLII

>member
-1 MNEKDI
+1 MSDEKI
-7 NNGVVMDGEKANG
+7 
-20 DYGRPEDSRAA
+20 GRPEDSRAA
-31 LVEPMTIEENGVV
+31 LVEQLTIEEGETTVV

-51 WGKKLDFMLSCIGY
+51 WGKKLDFMLSCVGY

-90 YFVMLAI
+90 YFIMLAI

-119 AWTAIC
+119 AWTALC
-125 PLARGIG
+125 PIARGIG
-132 FGMIIV
+132 FGMIVV
-138 SLLVSIYYNMII
+138 SFLVAIYYNLII

-167 KKCDNDWNTKLCAQ
+167 KHCGNKWNTALCAETLS
-181 IRVNSSSIDCTAL
+181 NTTS
-194 GFAANCK
+194 NK
-201 STSPSEEFFNRHILQ
+201 STSPSEEFFNHHILR

-221 SDMGDVSWQIVLSLI
+221 SDVGDVSWQIVLCLI
-236 LAWVIVYLCLIKGV
+236 LAWIIVYLCLIKGV

-271 MIRGATLDGSLEG
+271 MIRGATLDGSLDG
-284 VIFYLKPDVQKLK
+284 VIFYLKPDIAKLK
-297 DPQVWVRAASQ
+297 DPRVWVRAASQ

-326 NKFNNNCQRDAI
+326 NKFNNNCQRDAVL
-338 IVSCINCGT
+338 VSCINCGT

-365 LKVDVGEVVTSGPG
+365 LKVEVGDVVTSGPG
-379 LAFVGY
+379 LAFIGY
-385 PEAIAQMPVSTLWAI
+385 PEAIAQMPISTMWAI

-430 KYLRKYKP
+430 KYLRRYKP
-438 FFLIA
+438 FFLIGV
-443 ICILL
+443 CVLM

-456 SQGGMYVFN
+456 SQGGIYIFN

-478 IGFCEAAVIGWGVGT
+478 VGFCEAAVIGWGVGT
-493 ETLGDMI
+493 ETLSDMI
-500 EKMIGKRPNIFFL
+500 EKMIGHRPNMFFL
-513 VCWKYISPIATLIII
+513 ICWKYVSPIATLIII
-528 LASLV
+528 LASLA
-533 QWTGI
+533 QWGGI
-538 SYNNVPYPGWAE
+538 SYDKKPYPGWAE
-550 FFGWVLAIAS
+550 FIGWLLALAS
-560 MIMVPT
+560 MMMIPI
-566 FALIQFYYSRGT
+566 FAIIQYYYSTGA
-578 TLTERLRSV
+578 TLSDRLRSL
-587 LTPDKNAFNEVEER
+587 LTPDSQSFNDVEER
-601 EGISRKKLVI
+601 EGISRKKLII

>member
-1 MNEKDI
+1 MTEKESIVSASDEI
-7 NNGVVMDGEKANG
+7 AEKPQGSHAAFVEQMTVEEG
-20 DYGRPEDSRAA
+20 D
-31 LVEPMTIEENGVV
+31 VVV
-44 IEDDREK
+44 IEEEREK
-51 WGKKLDFMLSCIGY
+51 WGKKIDFMLSCIGY

-90 YFVMLAI
+90 YFIMLAI

-119 AWTAIC
+119 AWTALC
-125 PLARGIG
+125 PIARGIG
-132 FGMIIV
+132 FGMIMV
-138 SLLVSIYYNMII
+138 SFLVSIYYNLII
-150 AWCLLYMFESF
+150 AWCLLYLFESF

-167 KKCDNDWNTKLCAQ
+167 KNCGNNWNTPLCSETTERA
-181 IRVNSSSIDCTAL
+181 D
-194 GFAANCK
+194 FNCSAIGLAVGCK
-201 STSPSEEFFNRHILQ
+201 TTSPSEEFFNHYILK
-216 ISDSI
+216 ITDSI
-221 SDMGDVSWQIVLSLI
+221 SDMGSVSWQIVLCLI
-236 LAWVIVYLCLIKGV
+236 LAWLIVYLCLIKGV

-271 MIRGATLDGSLEG
+271 MIRGATLEGSLDG
-284 VIFYLKPDVQKLK
+284 VLFYLRPDVSKLK
-297 DPQVWVRAASQ
+297 DPRVWVRAASQ

-326 NKFNNNCQRDAI
+326 NKFNNNCERDAI
-338 IVSCINCGT
+338 IVSCVNCGT

-358 LGFMAKT
+358 LGFMAQT
-365 LKVDVGEVVTSGPG
+365 LKVEVGDVVTSGPG

-430 KYLRKYKP
+430 KYLRRYKP
-438 FFLIA
+438 FFLIGV
-443 ICILL
+443 CVLM

-465 LFDIQSG
+465 LFDMQSG

-493 ETLGDMI
+493 QTLGDMI

-513 VCWKYISPIATLIII
+513 ICWKYLSPLATLVIII
-528 LASLV
+528 ASLA
-533 QWTGI
+533 QWGGI
-538 SYNNVPYPGWAE
+538 SYDKKPYPGWAE
-550 FFGWVLAIAS
+550 FFGWLLALAS
-560 MIMVPT
+560 MVMVPI
-566 FALIQFYYSRGT
+566 FAIVQCYYSKGT
-578 TLTERLRSV
+578 TITEKLRSL
-587 LTPDKNAFNEVEER
+587 LTPDDSAFVAVEER
-601 EGISRKKLVI
+601 EGISRKKLII

>member
-1 MNEKDI
+1 MTDNKES
-7 NNGVVMDGEKANG
+7 NGILSMEDEKAE
-20 DYGRPEDSRAA
+20 RPQHSRAA
-31 LVEPMTIEENGVV
+31 LVEPMAIEEGDVVV
-44 IEDDREK
+44 IEDEREK

-90 YFVMLAI
+90 YFLMLAI

-119 AWTAIC
+119 AWTALC
-125 PLARGIG
+125 PLARGVG
-132 FGMIIV
+132 FGMIMV
-138 SLLVSIYYNMII
+138 SFLVSIYYNLII

-161 RKDVPW
+161 RKQVPW
-167 KKCDNDWNTKLCAQ
+167 KHCGNKWNTPLCAET
-181 IRVNSSSIDCTAL
+181 NSDLNCSAL
-194 GFAANCK
+194 GLAAGCK
-201 STSPSEEFFNRHILQ
+201 TTSPSEEFFNRHILR
-216 ISDSI
+216 ITDSI
-221 SDMGDVSWQIVLSLI
+221 SDMGSVSWQIVLCLI
-236 LAWVIVYLCLIKGV
+236 LAWIIVYLCLIKGV

-271 MIRGATLDGSLEG
+271 MIRGATLDGSLDG
-284 VIFYLKPDVQKLK
+284 VVFYLKPDVAKLK
-297 DPQVWVRAASQ
+297 DPRVWVRAASQ

-326 NKFNNNCQRDAI
+326 NKFNNNCERDAI

-365 LKVDVGEVVTSGPG
+365 LHVEVGEVVTSGPG

-430 KYLRKYKP
+430 KYLRRYKP
-438 FFLIA
+438 FFLIGV
-443 ICILL
+443 CILL

-456 SQGGMYVFN
+456 AEGGMYVFN
-465 LFDIQSG
+465 LFDVQSG

-478 IGFCEAAVIGWGVGT
+478 VGFCEAAVIGWCVGT
-493 ETLGDMI
+493 QTLGDMI

-513 VCWKYISPIATLIII
+513 VCWKYVSPLATLVIII
-528 LASLV
+528 ASLA
-533 QWTGI
+533 QWGGI
-538 SYNNVPYPGWAE
+538 SYDKKPYPGWAE
-550 FFGWVLAIAS
+550 FFGWLLALSS
-560 MIMVPT
+560 MLMIPI
-566 FALIQFYYSRGT
+566 FAIIQCYYAKGT
-578 TLTERLRSV
+578 TLREKLRSLLV
-587 LTPDKNAFNEVEER
+587 PDENALLEVEER
-601 EGISRKKLVI
+601 EGISRKKLDI